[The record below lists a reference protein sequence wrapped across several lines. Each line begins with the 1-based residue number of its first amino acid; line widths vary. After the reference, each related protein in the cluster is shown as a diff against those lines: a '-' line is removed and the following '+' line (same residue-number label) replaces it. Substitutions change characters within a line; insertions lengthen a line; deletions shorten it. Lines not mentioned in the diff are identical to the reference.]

1 MSGLIGNQPFS
12 KSGVVDQFK
21 STSIDETGATATVFT
36 TLSNQPVL
44 ETGGEAL
51 RVRRTGVGGTGWHV
65 FAINSDSGGSDS
77 ERANIKANGDFQSAT
92 NSYGSTSD
100 ERLKQDIVDAKEQWD
115 DIKNLKIRNFKLK
128 RDVEDY
134 GDKAEMQLGV
144 IAQEVEK
151 ICPNLVKESEPTKYD
166 IEICADFVEVDEN
179 GKVTAKEN
187 VKSISYSILYLK
199 AVKALQETMVRIET
213 LEAKVKTLEG

>member
-1 MSGLIGNQPFS
+1 MSGIVGQQPFS
-12 KSGVVDQFK
+12 KSGILGQFK
-21 STSIDETGATATVFT
+21 STSIDETGATANVLT
-36 TLSNQPVL
+36 TLSNQPL
-44 ETGGEAL
+44 FQTGGEAL
-51 RVRRTGVGGTGWHV
+51 RVRRTGVGATSWHV
-65 FAINSDSGGSDS
+65 FAVNSDSGGSDS

-128 RDVEDY
+128 RDVEVYD
-134 GDKAEMQLGV
+134 DKAEVYLGV

-151 ICPNLVKESEPTKYD
+151 VSPNLVKESEPTKSD
-166 IEICADFVEVDEN
+166 IEVCADFGEVDEN

-187 VKSISYSILYLK
+187 VKSMAYSILYLK
-199 AVKALQETMVRIET
+199 AVKALQEAMIRIET